1 MNLRPLG
8 KSGLRVSEISFGCV
22 ELGLPYGIKEPGER
36 AVPAVDEAVALVRA
50 AIDCGINFFDTARSY
65 GNSESILGQAF
76 AGRREQVLI
85 ATKCRML
92 KTEDPNLAQPSPPL
106 AKGGPE
112 GVRAFIEQSLTE
124 SLTQL
129 RTDYVDAYLLHEGRI
144 WTPLHDEAVEVLR
157 DLKQRGLTRTI
168 GLSAYGP
175 DLFERALDAGWCD
188 LFQFAYHLLDL
199 SLGQR
204 LFPRTAAAGVGVV
217 VRSVLFKGI
226 LTEKARYLHE
236 KLQWVYE
243 YTRKFESLLSP
254 KAPTLS
260 TLAIKFALSRP
271 EVSSVVLGLDRAD
284 YLDAAL
290 RVADGDY
297 LTPEEQAAAAQLA
310 YPCPEELDLPAWDR
324 AGWLP

>member
-1 MNLRPLG
+1 
-8 KSGLRVSEISFGCV
+8 
-22 ELGLPYGIKEPGER
+22 
-36 AVPAVDEAVALVRA
+36 VALVRA
-50 AIDCGINFFDTARSY
+50 ALDRGINFFDTARSY
-65 GNSESILGQAF
+65 GASETILGQAF

-92 KTEDPNLAQPSPPL
+92 KTEEFVARHESAVPP
-106 AKGGPE
+106 G
-112 GVRAFIEQSLTE
+112 GVRAFIERSLTE
-124 SLTQL
+124 SLAQL
-129 RTDYVDAYLLHEGRI
+129 RTDYVDAYLLHEGRT

-188 LFQFAYHLLDL
+188 LFQFAYHLLDP

-204 LFPRTAAAGVGVV
+204 IFPRTAAAGVGVV
-217 VRSVLFKGI
+217 ARSVLFKGI

-243 YTRKFESLLSP
+243 YTRKFEALLSP
-254 KAPTLS
+254 KAPMLS

-290 RVADGDY
+290 RVADGNY